1 MGIDYNYI
9 ANQIVLLFMAGRPTT
24 EGIDVR
30 EVEAWVRE
38 AHATI
43 GRQEYFENYKA
54 ENQSSVNGQWLVT
67 YQLPLVTNSATGLIT
82 PDPVTGYMR
91 ATLVDSYISLPKN
104 RGVVRVSVADPDYKK
119 KRQVAFISFENYENI
134 RGGSA
139 IKFAGDYF
147 YSLNAKTVYILPAC
161 QNPIKIK
168 TINVTQAVANE
179 ATLNDSHIMLI
190 VNQVMPLM
198 MQRFG
203 RKADMDTDAN
213 PNPQ

>member
-1 MGIDYNYI
+1 MDYNYI
-9 ANQIVLLFMAGRPTT
+9 ANQIVLLYTGGRPTT

-43 GRQEYFENYKA
+43 GRSDYFENYKA
-54 ENQSSVNGQWLVT
+54 ENQSTVNGQWLVN
-67 YQLPLVTNSATGLIT
+67 YQIPLLTNPNGTIAIDAATGYASAPLI
-82 PDPVTGYMR
+82 
-91 ATLVDSYISLPKN
+91 DSYIALPKN
-104 RGVVRVSVADPDYKK
+104 RGVVRVSIADPDYKK

-147 YSLNAKTVYILPAC
+147 YSLVAKTIFLLPAC
-161 QNPIKIK
+161 NNPIKVK
-168 TINVTQAVANE
+168 QLTVTQAVAND

-198 MQRFG
+198 NLRYS
-203 RKADMDTDAN
+203 RKADMVTDAN
-213 PNPQ
+213 PNSI